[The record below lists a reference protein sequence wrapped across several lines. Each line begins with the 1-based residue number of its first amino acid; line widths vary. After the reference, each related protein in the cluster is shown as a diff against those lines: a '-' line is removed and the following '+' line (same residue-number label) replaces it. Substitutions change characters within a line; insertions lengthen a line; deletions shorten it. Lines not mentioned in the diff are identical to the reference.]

1 MEAEL
6 KLRQS
11 SFRARVLTHYIQ
23 LFCISSNTFLAN
35 EICCLILK
43 NFIYVLS
50 PHLGLCCCCYC
61 CSVAKSCHTVCYP
74 MDGSPPGSSVHGD
87 SPGRNTGV
95 GCHVLLQGIFPT
107 QGSNS
112 DLPHCMWILYC
123 LSHQGSPMDISL
135 SKLQEIV
142 EDRKPRA
149 LQSMGSQRVGLS
161 LLIYSV

>member
-35 EICCLILK
+35 EIYCLILK

-74 MDGSPPGSSVHGD
+74 MDGSPPGSSVHGI
-87 SPGRNTGV
+87 
-95 GCHVLLQGIFPT
+95 LQARILEWGAIAFSRGSSRPRDRT
-107 QGSNS
+107 QVSHIAG
-112 DLPHCMWILYC
+112 ILYQ
-123 LSHQGSPMDISL
+123 LSHQGSPQISSAYL
-135 SKLQEIV
+135 RLKDDLGFK
-142 EDRKPRA
+142 DH
-149 LQSMGSQRVGLS
+149 
-161 LLIYSV
+161 